1 LVGMTVLL
9 KAPVLVLRLVDSLV
23 ALTDAKLEV
32 NKVALLAELMVFESV
47 V

>member
-1 LVGMTVLL
+1 MTVLL
-9 KAPVLVLRLVDSLV
+9 KAPVLVLRWVGSLV

-32 NKVALLAELMVFESV
+32 RGVALLAELMVFESV